1 MCEVRIA
8 LLPGLYRGVT
18 KKFFYAIWGAE
29 AHDLVE
35 NCVFSCRNSKKI
47 EGICEVVMLRGCEV
61 PAFDVQELDA
71 THCTREKIAKRV

>member
-71 THCTREKIAKRV
+71 TPLHKRKNC